1 MKSYHLLIVA
11 GACISLDTKF
21 YKVAI
26 GTGLRDIRCCQFLSD
41 FAAAQGHYFER
52 WSHETNLF
60 LEKIAESLSQQLHE
74 LPFHK
79 INVSDLVAFIKRHRD
94 TPKIPPMSRSAA
106 FARQILDPAA
116 LFQRQINVLRKAEAK
131 QRNKPKAKSVSTRGK
146 VSPMN
151 DRPST
156 DGHQV

>member
-11 GACISLDTKF
+11 GACIGYDTKF

-26 GTGLRDIRCCQFLSD
+26 GTGQKDARCCIILSE

-52 WSHETNLF
+52 WSEETNLF
-60 LEKIAESLSQQLHE
+60 LEKIAASLSQHVHE

-79 INVSDLVAFIKRHRD
+79 INVADLVAFIKRHQD
-94 TPKIPPMSRSAA
+94 TPKIPPMSRSVA

-116 LFQRQINVLRKAEAK
+116 LFLRQLNVLRKAEAK

-146 VSPMN
+146 VSHLN
-151 DRPST
+151 DRPSA

>member
-11 GACISLDTKF
+11 GACVGHDTKF

-26 GTGLRDIRCCQFLSD
+26 GTGQKDARCCMILSE

-60 LEKIAESLSQQLHE
+60 LEKIAASLSQQLHE

-79 INVSDLVAFIKRHRD
+79 INVADLVAFIKRHRD
-94 TPKIPPMSRSAA
+94 FPKIPPMSRSAA

-116 LFQRQINVLRKAEAK
+116 YFQRQLNVLRKAEAK

-146 VSPMN
+146 VSTLK
-151 DRPST
+151 DRPSA
-156 DGHQV
+156 DGHQ

>member
-26 GTGLRDIRCCQFLSD
+26 GTSKKDVRYSQFIQEYAATHGHF
-41 FAAAQGHYFER
+41 FAI
-52 WSHETNLF
+52 WSEETSIF
-60 LEKIAESLSQQLHE
+60 LEKIAASLSQQLHE

-79 INVSDLVAFIKRHRD
+79 INVSDLVTFIKRHRD

-106 FARQILDPAA
+106 FARQILDPAE
-116 LFQRQINVLRKAEAK
+116 LFQRQLNVLRRAEAK
-131 QRNKPKAKSVSTRGK
+131 QRNKPKAKSVSTKGK
-146 VSPMN
+146 ITPQN
-151 DRPST
+151 DRPSA
-156 DGHQV
+156 DGHQI

>member
-11 GACISLDTKF
+11 GACISHDTRF

-26 GTGLRDIRCCQFLSD
+26 GTSQKDVRCCQFLSD

-60 LEKIAESLSQQLHE
+60 LEKIAASLSKQLHE

-79 INVSDLVAFIKRHRD
+79 INVADLVTFIKRHRD
-94 TPKIPPMSRSAA
+94 TPKIPPLSRSAA
-106 FARQILDPAA
+106 FARQILNPAA
-116 LFQRQINVLRKAEAK
+116 LFQRQINVLRRAEAK
-131 QRNKPKAKSVSTRGK
+131 QRKKPKAKSVSTNGLL
-146 VSPMN
+146 SPQN
-151 DRPST
+151 DRPSA